1 MEITTMP
8 QAMQLHAQI
17 VKSPT
22 TTGPDLNLSKLFTF
36 SALSPHGDLSYARL
50 ILDSLAAPN
59 SYYFNTMIRAYSQSP
74 DPDHPPR
81 ALSLFL
87 SMLHDPARLAPGPDK
102 FTYPFVFKCCARSR
116 STRLGKQAHG
126 LVVKSGLASDQYI
139 EHALIHMYSACGRSA
154 CACKVFDRMSRR
166 DVVSWTC
173 MIDGMVDDDSPV
185 EAIRLFERMRK
196 EGVGVNGATV
206 VSVLRACADTGALE
220 MGKKVHEIAKEIEI
234 DSKANVSTGLIDMY
248 AKCGDLN
255 SARRVFDDIAEK
267 DAFAWTAMI
276 SGLASHGKCTDAIDL
291 FLEMRKMGIKPDE
304 RTMTA
309 VLSACRNEG
318 LGNEGLRYFKN
329 MRRKYGVRPTIHH
342 YGCIVDILA
351 RAGQLEEAEEFIRK
365 MPIEPDAVMWR
376 TLIWACDVHGDI
388 ERGERLMK
396 HLQLSETNA
405 DDCGS
410 YVLISNVHASAGKWC
425 DKARVSELMDKK
437 GLRKPPGS
445 SRIEIDGLIH
455 EFVAG
460 DSSHPEAEKIYEKLD
475 EIEEKLIEER
485 YSPKLSRVLLE
496 IDDEDKAFQLRHHS
510 EKLAVAFG
518 LIKTNPDSEIRIVKN
533 LRSCEDCHAVMK
545 LLSKIYRTEIIMRDR
560 IRFHYFRHG
569 ECSCGDCW

>member
-17 VKSPT
+17 LKSPAAA
-22 TTGPDLNLSKLFTF
+22 GPDLNLSKLFTF
-36 SALSPHGDLSYARL
+36 SALSPRGDLRYARL

-59 SYYFNTMIRAYSQSP
+59 SYFFNTMIRAYSQSP
-74 DPDHPPR
+74 DPGHPPR

-87 SMLHDPARLAPGPDK
+87 SMLHHPARPAPGPDK

-116 STRLGKQAHG
+116 STRMGKQVHG
-126 LVVKSGLASDQYI
+126 LAVKSGLASDRYI
-139 EHALIHMYSACGRSA
+139 EHALIHMYYACGRSGW
-154 CACKVFDRMSRR
+154 ACKVFDRMSQR

-173 MIDGMVDDDSPV
+173 MIDGMVDDDCPV
-185 EAIRLFERMRK
+185 EAIRLFERMRE
-196 EGVGVNGATV
+196 EGVGVNDATV
-206 VSVLRACADTGALE
+206 VSVLRACADTGALG

-248 AKCGDLN
+248 TKCGDLN
-255 SARRVFDDIAEK
+255 SARQVFDDIAEK
-267 DAFAWTAMI
+267 DAFACTAMI
-276 SGLASHGKCTDAIDL
+276 AGLASHGKCMDAIDL
-291 FLEMRKMGIKPDE
+291 FREMRKMGIKPDE
-304 RTMTA
+304 RMMTA

-351 RAGQLEEAEEFIRK
+351 RAGQLDEAEEFIRK
-365 MPIEPDAVMWR
+365 MPIEADAVMWR
-376 TLIWACDVHGDI
+376 NLIWACNVHGDM

-396 HLQLSETNA
+396 NLQLLESNA

-410 YVLISNVHASAGKWC
+410 YVLIGNVYASAGKWH
-425 DKARVSELMDKK
+425 DKAKVRELMDKK

-475 EIEEKLIEER
+475 EIEEKLLEEKH
-485 YSPKLSRVLLE
+485 SPKLSQVLLE
-496 IDDEDKAFQLRHHS
+496 IDDEVKAFQLRHHS

-518 LIKTNPDSEIRIVKN
+518 LIKTNPGSEIRIVKN

-545 LLSKIYRTEIIMRDR
+545 LLSKIYQREIIMRDR